1 MYASI
6 YAYPWDVR
14 DETPRVFCRNV
25 HEQLGVDT
33 VSLAVSY
40 HAAKLIL
47 PHYPRRKVYY
57 PEDGALYF
65 RPDPAAFAGSAIQ
78 PHVGTLAREED
89 VLMIRVAPPRR
100 DIY

>member
-1 MYASI
+1 MYASV
-6 YAYPWDVR
+6 YTCPWDVQ

-25 HEQLGVDT
+25 REQLGVDM

-47 PHYPRRKVYY
+47 PHNPRRKVYY

-65 RPDPAAFAGSAIQ
+65 QPDPSAFAGSAIQ

-89 VLMIRVAPPRR
+89 MLASLCEAAEQANL
-100 DIY
+100 